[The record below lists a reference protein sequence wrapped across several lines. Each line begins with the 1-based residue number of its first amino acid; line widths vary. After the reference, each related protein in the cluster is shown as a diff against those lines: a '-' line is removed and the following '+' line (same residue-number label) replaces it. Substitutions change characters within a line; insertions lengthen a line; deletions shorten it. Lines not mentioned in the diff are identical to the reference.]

1 MRTDGIISPGGV
13 GFDINCGVRLLRTD
27 LDSKSVQPLIN
38 TLIDA
43 LFEAIPSGLGAT
55 GRLKASDQQLTEAF
69 ISGSKWAVEQG
80 YGVEADVTHCEENGH
95 MPGADPAQ
103 VSAKAR
109 KRGRPQLGTLGSGN
123 HFLEIQRVEEIF
135 DEEKAKQFGLFK
147 GQITIMIHCG
157 SRGAGHQI
165 CTDHLEVLN
174 QAVKKYNIE
183 IPDKQ
188 LACAPLGSPE
198 AERYFGGMV
207 CAANYAWAN
216 RHIIAHWTREVF
228 ERYFPEASL
237 DLVYDVAH
245 NVAKIEE
252 HDVDGKRMRLYVH
265 RKGATRA
272 FGPSRI
278 EVPATYRSV
287 GQPVLIPGSMGT
299 ASYVLCGNDNALN
312 VSFRLRLP
320 RRGPGHEPKP
330 GHQIVHRQRREG
342 CLESAGNRGQGHI
355 ACHAGRRGSPGL
367 QALRRCGGCGAQPQ
381 NRHQSRQAC
390 AHRSIQ
396 RMNLRVV
403 LVEPLYEGNVGSV
416 ARAMKNFG
424 FHDLVMV
431 NPCKI
436 EDYGSAMASHARDV
450 LQMSKS
456 FSSLP
461 EALEGAN
468 LVVGTTGKRLET
480 EQHHLRLHLRVPCF
494 TPVGA
499 GSEAE
504 WKRGDCS
511 AAAGPGGLRPEQ

>member
-1 MRTDGIISPGGV
+1 MADINKIDDNIYEVPIGYRPGMRVPGRIFVSAALREMVEPGTIDQVANVANLPGIVKYSMAMPDAHLGYGFPIGGVAAFQEDGGIISPGGV

-27 LDSKSVQPLIN
+27 LDSKLVQPLIN

-55 GRLKASDQQLTEAF
+55 GRLQASDQQLTEAF
-69 ISGSKWAVEQG
+69 TSGSKWAVEQG
-80 YGVEADVTHCEENGH
+80 YGVEADVTHCEENGQ
-95 MPGADPAQ
+95 MEGADPAQ

-252 HDVDGKRMRLYVH
+252 HDVDGQRMRLYVH

-272 FGPSRI
+272 FGPSRR

-312 VSFRLRLP
+312 VSF
-320 RRGPGHEPKP
+320 G
-330 GHQIVHRQRREG
+330 
-342 CLESAGNRGQGHI
+342 S
-355 ACHAGRRGSPGL
+355 ACHGAGRVMSRSRATRLFNGKDVKAALNLQGIVVKATSPAML
-367 QALRRCGGCGAQPQ
+367 AEEAPQ
-381 NRHQSRQAC
+381 VYKPSGDVVDVVH
-390 AHRSIQ
+390 
-396 RMNLRVV
+396 NLRIATKVAK
-403 LVEPLYEGNVGSV
+403 LVPIGV
-416 ARAMKNFG
+416 
-424 FHDLVMV
+424 
-431 NPCKI
+431 
-436 EDYGSAMASHARDV
+436 
-450 LQMSKS
+450 SK
-456 FSSLP
+456 
-461 EALEGAN
+461 G
-468 LVVGTTGKRLET
+468 
-480 EQHHLRLHLRVPCF
+480 
-494 TPVGA
+494 
-499 GSEAE
+499 
-504 WKRGDCS
+504 
-511 AAAGPGGLRPEQ
+511 

>member
-1 MRTDGIISPGGV
+1 MADINKIDDNIYEVPIGYRPGMRVPGRIFVSAALREMVEPGTVDQVANVATLPGIVKYSMAMPDAHLGYGFPIGGVAAFREDGGIISPGGV

-27 LDSKSVQPLIN
+27 LDAKLVQPLIN

-55 GRLKASDQQLTEAF
+55 GRLQASDQQLTEAF
-69 ISGSKWAVEQG
+69 TSGSKWAVEQG
-80 YGVEADVTHCEENGH
+80 YGVEADVTHCEENGQ
-95 MPGADPAQ
+95 MEGADPAQ

-252 HDVDGKRMRLYVH
+252 HDVDGQRMRLYVH

-272 FGPSRI
+272 FGPSRR

-312 VSFRLRLP
+312 VSF
-320 RRGPGHEPKP
+320 G
-330 GHQIVHRQRREG
+330 
-342 CLESAGNRGQGHI
+342 S
-355 ACHAGRRGSPGL
+355 ACHGAGRVMSRSRATRLFNGKDVKAALNLQGIVVKATSPAML
-367 QALRRCGGCGAQPQ
+367 AEEAPQ
-381 NRHQSRQAC
+381 VYKPSGDVVDVVH
-390 AHRSIQ
+390 
-396 RMNLRVV
+396 NLKIATKVAK
-403 LVEPLYEGNVGSV
+403 LVPIGV
-416 ARAMKNFG
+416 
-424 FHDLVMV
+424 
-431 NPCKI
+431 
-436 EDYGSAMASHARDV
+436 
-450 LQMSKS
+450 SK
-456 FSSLP
+456 
-461 EALEGAN
+461 G
-468 LVVGTTGKRLET
+468 
-480 EQHHLRLHLRVPCF
+480 
-494 TPVGA
+494 
-499 GSEAE
+499 
-504 WKRGDCS
+504 
-511 AAAGPGGLRPEQ
+511 

>member
-1 MRTDGIISPGGV
+1 MADINKIDDNIYEVPIGYRPGMRVPGRIFVSEALRAMVEPGTIDQVANVANLPGIVKYSMAMPDAHLGYGFPIGGVAAFREDGGIISPGGV

-27 LDSKSVQPLIN
+27 LDSKLVQPLIN

-55 GRLKASDQQLTEAF
+55 GRLQASDQQLTEAF
-69 ISGSKWAVEQG
+69 TSGSKWAVEQG
-80 YGVEADVTHCEENGH
+80 YGVEADVTHCEENGQ
-95 MPGADPAQ
+95 MEGADPAQ

-174 QAVKKYNIE
+174 QAVKKYNIV

-272 FGPSRI
+272 FGPSRK

-312 VSFRLRLP
+312 VSF
-320 RRGPGHEPKP
+320 G
-330 GHQIVHRQRREG
+330 
-342 CLESAGNRGQGHI
+342 S
-355 ACHAGRRGSPGL
+355 ACHGAGRVMSRSRATRLFNGKDVKAALNLQGIVVKATSPAML
-367 QALRRCGGCGAQPQ
+367 AEEAPQ
-381 NRHQSRQAC
+381 VYKPSGDVVDVVH
-390 AHRSIQ
+390 
-396 RMNLRVV
+396 NLRIATKVAK
-403 LVEPLYEGNVGSV
+403 LVPIGV
-416 ARAMKNFG
+416 
-424 FHDLVMV
+424 
-431 NPCKI
+431 
-436 EDYGSAMASHARDV
+436 
-450 LQMSKS
+450 SK
-456 FSSLP
+456 
-461 EALEGAN
+461 G
-468 LVVGTTGKRLET
+468 
-480 EQHHLRLHLRVPCF
+480 
-494 TPVGA
+494 
-499 GSEAE
+499 
-504 WKRGDCS
+504 
-511 AAAGPGGLRPEQ
+511 

>member
-1 MRTDGIISPGGV
+1 MADINKIDDNIYEVPIGYRPGMRVPGRIFVSAALREMVEPGTVDQVANVATLPGIVKYSMAMPDAHLGYGFPIGGVAAFREDGGIISPGGV

-27 LDSKSVQPLIN
+27 LDSTLVQPLIN

-55 GRLKASDQQLTEAF
+55 GRLQASDQQLTEAF

-95 MPGADPAQ
+95 MEGADPAQ

-252 HDVDGKRMRLYVH
+252 HDVDGQRMRLYVH

-272 FGPSRI
+272 FGPSRK

-312 VSFRLRLP
+312 VSF
-320 RRGPGHEPKP
+320 G
-330 GHQIVHRQRREG
+330 
-342 CLESAGNRGQGHI
+342 S
-355 ACHAGRRGSPGL
+355 ACHGAGRVMSRSRATRLFNGKDVKAALNLQGIVVKATSPAML
-367 QALRRCGGCGAQPQ
+367 AEEAPQ
-381 NRHQSRQAC
+381 VYKPSGDVVDVVH
-390 AHRSIQ
+390 
-396 RMNLRVV
+396 NLKIATKVAK
-403 LVEPLYEGNVGSV
+403 LVPIGV
-416 ARAMKNFG
+416 
-424 FHDLVMV
+424 
-431 NPCKI
+431 
-436 EDYGSAMASHARDV
+436 
-450 LQMSKS
+450 SK
-456 FSSLP
+456 
-461 EALEGAN
+461 G
-468 LVVGTTGKRLET
+468 
-480 EQHHLRLHLRVPCF
+480 
-494 TPVGA
+494 
-499 GSEAE
+499 
-504 WKRGDCS
+504 
-511 AAAGPGGLRPEQ
+511 

>member
-1 MRTDGIISPGGV
+1 MADINKIDDNIYEVPIGYRPGMRVPGRIFVSAALREMVEPGTIDQVANVATLPGIVKYSMAMPDAHLGYGFPIGGVAAFREDGGIISPGGV

-27 LDSKSVQPLIN
+27 LDSKLVQPLIN

-95 MPGADPAQ
+95 MEGADPAQ

-252 HDVDGKRMRLYVH
+252 HDVDGQRMRLYVH

-272 FGPSRI
+272 FGPSRR

-312 VSFRLRLP
+312 VSF
-320 RRGPGHEPKP
+320 G
-330 GHQIVHRQRREG
+330 
-342 CLESAGNRGQGHI
+342 S
-355 ACHAGRRGSPGL
+355 ACHGAGRVMSRSRATRLFNGKDVKAALNLQGIVVKATSPAML
-367 QALRRCGGCGAQPQ
+367 AEEAPQ
-381 NRHQSRQAC
+381 VYKPSGDVVDVVH
-390 AHRSIQ
+390 
-396 RMNLRVV
+396 NLRIATKVAK
-403 LVEPLYEGNVGSV
+403 LVPIGV
-416 ARAMKNFG
+416 
-424 FHDLVMV
+424 
-431 NPCKI
+431 
-436 EDYGSAMASHARDV
+436 
-450 LQMSKS
+450 SK
-456 FSSLP
+456 
-461 EALEGAN
+461 G
-468 LVVGTTGKRLET
+468 
-480 EQHHLRLHLRVPCF
+480 
-494 TPVGA
+494 
-499 GSEAE
+499 
-504 WKRGDCS
+504 
-511 AAAGPGGLRPEQ
+511 

>member
-1 MRTDGIISPGGV
+1 MANINKIDDNIYEVPIGYRPGMRVPGRIFVSEALRAMVEPGTIDQVANVATLPGIVKYSMAMPDAHLGYGFPIGGVAAFREDGGIISPGGV

-27 LDSKSVQPLIN
+27 LDSKLVQPLIN

-69 ISGSKWAVEQG
+69 TSGSKWAVEQG
-80 YGVEADVTHCEENGH
+80 YGVEADVTHCEESGQ
-95 MPGADPAQ
+95 MEGADPAQ

-252 HDVDGKRMRLYVH
+252 HDVDGQRMRLYVH

-272 FGPSRI
+272 FGPSRR

-312 VSFRLRLP
+312 VSF
-320 RRGPGHEPKP
+320 G
-330 GHQIVHRQRREG
+330 
-342 CLESAGNRGQGHI
+342 S
-355 ACHAGRRGSPGL
+355 ACHGAGRVM
-367 QALRRCGGCGAQPQ
+367 
-381 NRHQSRQAC
+381 SR
-390 AHRSIQ
+390 S
-396 RMNLRVV
+396 
-403 LVEPLYEGNVGSV
+403 
-416 ARAMKNFG
+416 RATRLF
-424 FHDLVMV
+424 
-431 NPCKI
+431 
-436 EDYGSAMASHARDV
+436 
-450 LQMSKS
+450 
-456 FSSLP
+456 
-461 EALEGAN
+461 
-468 LVVGTTGKRLET
+468 TGKDVKAALNLQGIVVKATSPAMLAEEAPQVYKPSGDVVDVVHNLKIAT
-480 EQHHLRLHLRVPCF
+480 KVAKLVPIG
-494 TPVGA
+494 VSKG
-499 GSEAE
+499 
-504 WKRGDCS
+504 
-511 AAAGPGGLRPEQ
+511 

>member
-1 MRTDGIISPGGV
+1 MANINKIDDNIYEVPIGYRPGMRVPGRIFVSEALRAMVEPGTIDQVANVATLPGIVKYSMAMPDAHLGYGFPIGGVAAFREDGGIISPGGV

-27 LDSKSVQPLIN
+27 LDSKLVQPLIS

-69 ISGSKWAVEQG
+69 TSGSKWAVEQG
-80 YGVEADVTHCEENGH
+80 YGVEADVTHCEESGQ
-95 MPGADPAQ
+95 MEGADPAQ

-272 FGPSRI
+272 FGPSRR

-312 VSFRLRLP
+312 VSF
-320 RRGPGHEPKP
+320 G
-330 GHQIVHRQRREG
+330 
-342 CLESAGNRGQGHI
+342 S
-355 ACHAGRRGSPGL
+355 ACHGAGRVM
-367 QALRRCGGCGAQPQ
+367 
-381 NRHQSRQAC
+381 SR
-390 AHRSIQ
+390 S
-396 RMNLRVV
+396 
-403 LVEPLYEGNVGSV
+403 
-416 ARAMKNFG
+416 RATRLF
-424 FHDLVMV
+424 
-431 NPCKI
+431 
-436 EDYGSAMASHARDV
+436 
-450 LQMSKS
+450 
-456 FSSLP
+456 
-461 EALEGAN
+461 
-468 LVVGTTGKRLET
+468 TGKDVKAALNLQGIVVKATSPAMLAEEAPQVYKPSGDVVDVVHNLKIAT
-480 EQHHLRLHLRVPCF
+480 KVAKLVPIG
-494 TPVGA
+494 VSKG
-499 GSEAE
+499 
-504 WKRGDCS
+504 
-511 AAAGPGGLRPEQ
+511 

>member
-1 MRTDGIISPGGV
+1 MADINKIDDNIYEVPIGYRPGMRVPGRIFVSAALREMVEPGTIDQVANVATLPGIVKYSMAMPDAHLGYGFPIGGVAAFREDGGIISPGGV

-27 LDSKSVQPLIN
+27 LDSKLVQPLIN

-69 ISGSKWAVEQG
+69 TSGSKWAVEQG
-80 YGVEADVTHCEENGH
+80 YGVEADVTHCEENGQ
-95 MPGADPAQ
+95 MEGADPAQ

-174 QAVKKYNIE
+174 QAVKKYNIV

-272 FGPSRI
+272 FGPSRR

-312 VSFRLRLP
+312 VSF
-320 RRGPGHEPKP
+320 G
-330 GHQIVHRQRREG
+330 
-342 CLESAGNRGQGHI
+342 S
-355 ACHAGRRGSPGL
+355 ACHGAGRVMSRSRATRLFNGKDVKAALNLQGIVVKATSPAML
-367 QALRRCGGCGAQPQ
+367 AEEAPQ
-381 NRHQSRQAC
+381 VYKPSGDVVDVVH
-390 AHRSIQ
+390 
-396 RMNLRVV
+396 NLRIATKVAK
-403 LVEPLYEGNVGSV
+403 LVPIGV
-416 ARAMKNFG
+416 
-424 FHDLVMV
+424 
-431 NPCKI
+431 
-436 EDYGSAMASHARDV
+436 
-450 LQMSKS
+450 SK
-456 FSSLP
+456 
-461 EALEGAN
+461 G
-468 LVVGTTGKRLET
+468 
-480 EQHHLRLHLRVPCF
+480 
-494 TPVGA
+494 
-499 GSEAE
+499 
-504 WKRGDCS
+504 
-511 AAAGPGGLRPEQ
+511 

>member
-1 MRTDGIISPGGV
+1 MADINKIDDNIYEVPIGYRPGMRVPGRIFVSAALREMVEPGTIDQVANVATLPGIVKYSMAMPDAHLGYGFPIGGVAAFREDGGIISPGGV

-27 LDSKSVQPLIN
+27 LDSKLVQPLIN

-69 ISGSKWAVEQG
+69 TSGSKWAVEQG
-80 YGVEADVTHCEENGH
+80 YGVEADVTHCEENGQ
-95 MPGADPAQ
+95 MEGADPAQ

-252 HDVDGKRMRLYVH
+252 HDVDGQRMRLYVH

-272 FGPSRI
+272 FGPSRR

-312 VSFRLRLP
+312 VSF
-320 RRGPGHEPKP
+320 G
-330 GHQIVHRQRREG
+330 
-342 CLESAGNRGQGHI
+342 S
-355 ACHAGRRGSPGL
+355 ACHGAGRVMSRSRATRLFTGKDVKAALNLQGIVVKATSPAML
-367 QALRRCGGCGAQPQ
+367 AEEAPQ
-381 NRHQSRQAC
+381 VYKPSGDVVDVVH
-390 AHRSIQ
+390 
-396 RMNLRVV
+396 NLRIATKVAK
-403 LVEPLYEGNVGSV
+403 LVPIGV
-416 ARAMKNFG
+416 
-424 FHDLVMV
+424 
-431 NPCKI
+431 
-436 EDYGSAMASHARDV
+436 
-450 LQMSKS
+450 SK
-456 FSSLP
+456 
-461 EALEGAN
+461 G
-468 LVVGTTGKRLET
+468 
-480 EQHHLRLHLRVPCF
+480 
-494 TPVGA
+494 
-499 GSEAE
+499 
-504 WKRGDCS
+504 
-511 AAAGPGGLRPEQ
+511 